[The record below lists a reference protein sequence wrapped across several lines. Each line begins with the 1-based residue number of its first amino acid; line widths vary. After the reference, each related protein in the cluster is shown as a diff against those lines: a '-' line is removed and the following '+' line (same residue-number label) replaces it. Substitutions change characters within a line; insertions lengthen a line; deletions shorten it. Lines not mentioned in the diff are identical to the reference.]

1 MINYNYTTQSTIDSL
16 NFSSTTEEAAGDTT
30 FSHTN
35 NFNNVGYCTNF
46 GNGGRATSDG
56 HWDYVLGTYVVAVG
70 SVRVRGLSVNYSS
83 SLAEIINSNISRNLE
98 IKIGF
103 TTAEEGANDVR
114 VRFKNIL
121 NPRLNLLISVLCI
134 SRVPQGDLVYL
145 FHNHSAVDGSP

>member
-1 MINYNYTTQSTIDSL
+1 MSTLLADTIRKTGGTAGTDIKVNNSSTYVDGSNKTTNMINAITKSWINYNYTTQSTIDSL

-56 HWDYVLGTYVVAVG
+56 HWDYVLGTYVVAAG

-83 SLAEIINSNISRNLE
+83 SLAEIINSNISCR
-98 IKIGF
+98 
-103 TTAEEGANDVR
+103 
-114 VRFKNIL
+114 
-121 NPRLNLLISVLCI
+121 
-134 SRVPQGDLVYL
+134 GDL
-145 FHNHSAVDGSP
+145 A

>member
-1 MINYNYTTQSTIDSL
+1 MSTLLADTIRKTGGTAGVDIKVNNTSTYVDGSNKSTNIINAITKSWINYNYTTQSTIDSL

-56 HWDYVLGTYVVAVG
+56 HWDYVLGTYVVAAG

-83 SLAEIINSNISRNLE
+83 SLAEIINSNISCR
-98 IKIGF
+98 
-103 TTAEEGANDVR
+103 
-114 VRFKNIL
+114 
-121 NPRLNLLISVLCI
+121 
-134 SRVPQGDLVYL
+134 GDL
-145 FHNHSAVDGSP
+145 A